1 MKRII
6 EKKLK
11 LILISHKK
19 LNLNSGK
26 EVSTGTHVRTS
37 KGNKDKKSNW
47 DNLKRGVKFLYLKP
61 FSTPKVYLL
70 IMFKNCKIWN
80 ISR

>member
-37 KGNKDKKSNW
+37 KGNKDKKSN
-47 DNLKRGVKFLYLKP
+47 
-61 FSTPKVYLL
+61 
-70 IMFKNCKIWN
+70 
-80 ISR
+80 